1 MPRIPYV
8 DLEAIT
14 DPEIRGYLERA
25 RREGTPRPESQAI
38 RAHNPNVI
46 RAFSIAWDLV
56 FRNGVL
62 DHSIKE
68 LCRVYVSKSIEC
80 EYCMV
85 QRSVQAARAG
95 LMEEKYDALLHFEE
109 SDLFTER
116 EKAALRYAN
125 AIMWNAELADD
136 ALWEQLYRHFTIPEI
151 VELGFFTALTFGQQ
165 RWIKTLG
172 IRHGEFLADT
182 AAGLKSGVL
191 EETSPAAG
199 E

>member
-8 DLEAIT
+8 DLETIT
-14 DPEIRGYLERA
+14 DPEIRGDLERA

-80 EYCMV
+80 EY
-85 QRSVQAARAG
+85 
-95 LMEEKYDALLHFEE
+95 
-109 SDLFTER
+109 
-116 EKAALRYAN
+116 
-125 AIMWNAELADD
+125 
-136 ALWEQLYRHFTIPEI
+136 
-151 VELGFFTALTFGQQ
+151 
-165 RWIKTLG
+165 
-172 IRHGEFLADT
+172 
-182 AAGLKSGVL
+182 
-191 EETSPAAG
+191 
-199 E
+199 